1 MATYFESG
9 VGKAILH
16 TDSANSVEL
25 GRLAATEA
33 LAHIKHFQPSLALA
47 FVSPELEIVEVT
59 EGLADVLGDCPLIG
73 TSTAGEIAG
82 GYIRKRDWWPA
93 H

>member
-16 TDSANSVEL
+16 TDSANSAEL

-33 LAHIKHFQPSLALA
+33 LAQIKRFQPSLLR
-47 FVSPELEIVEVT
+47 L
-59 EGLADVLGDCPLIG
+59 PLFHR
-73 TSTAGEIAG
+73 SWKLPR
-82 GYIRKRDWWPA
+82 YPKV
-93 H
+93 